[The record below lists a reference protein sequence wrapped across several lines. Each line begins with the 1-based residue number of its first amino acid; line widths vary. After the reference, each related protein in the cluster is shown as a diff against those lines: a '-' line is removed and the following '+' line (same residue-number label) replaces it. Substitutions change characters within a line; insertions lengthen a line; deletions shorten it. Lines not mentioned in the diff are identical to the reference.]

1 MFDLFLEGI
10 ESIKLACS
18 LILLIPALGIAFLG
32 KRRVWL
38 VPAWII
44 TVSVVFWARFTALF
58 DVLPSG
64 VLHIASGVA
73 LGLLAVVALAKNK
86 LQTDV
91 AATVG
96 VAFVAAWTWQP
107 CVGAELGDQ
116 ILNRI
121 RDTPPIGLLTPT
133 LVYLTGLFVPLILL
147 AALDVAWPKLGD
159 RLDKPAVRKTGL
171 GVVFLVGALVAGT
184 LFDDL
189 ASELLR
195 HSTPIGV

>member
-1 MFDLFLEGI
+1 MVDLFLEGI
-10 ESIKLACS
+10 ESVKLACS

-44 TVSVVFWARFTALF
+44 TVSLVFWARFTALF

-64 VLHIASGVA
+64 APHIASG
-73 LGLLAVVALAKNK
+73 LGLVGLAFLAWRTDK
-86 LQTDV
+86 LQTDAV
-91 AATVG
+91 ATIG

-107 CVGAELGDQ
+107 CVGRELGDS
-116 ILNRI
+116 ILNRV
-121 RDTPPIGLLTPT
+121 RDTAPVELLPPT
-133 LVYLTGLFVPLILL
+133 LIYLTGLFVPLILL
-147 AALDVAWPKLGD
+147 AALDLAWPKLGD
-159 RLDKPAVRKTGL
+159 RLDKPAVRNAGI